1 MRSLPVLY
9 VAIAA
14 SLLLAA
20 CGDKEPKGQV
30 VATFDGDE
38 VTATEL
44 KNELGGFQAPDPKTR
59 KQAEQQ
65 ALGNILSRK
74 ALAQAAE
81 KAGVAKT
88 PEFAQQE
95 EVMRETLLVRSW
107 QAQIAKTT
115 PEPSKVEADKFIAEH
130 PDMYA
135 ERKIWIV
142 DQLSF
147 PNNTDPALAAALR
160 PLNTLE
166 DVAAML
172 TSRKI
177 PSRRAEGAIDAL
189 SVDPRF
195 TEQILKL
202 PQGEVFV
209 VPNGNV
215 VVANRIRETSVQPF
229 TGTPAV
235 RHATALLKNQRTRE
249 ALQRQFSSILAA
261 SKKDIKYAKAFE
273 PTPPAKA
280 AAPAPQPASK

>member
-1 MRSLPVLY
+1 MRSIRGL
-9 VAIAA
+9 
-14 SLLLAA
+14 SLAVSACLMLAA

-30 VATFDGDE
+30 VATFDGKE

-44 KNELGGFQAPDPKTR
+44 KNELGNFQAPNAQVR

-95 EVMRETLLVRSW
+95 KALHEALLVRTW
-107 QAQIAKTT
+107 QAQIAKMT
-115 PEPSKVEADKFIAEH
+115 PNPSKVEADKFIADH
-130 PDMYA
+130 PDMYSA
-135 ERKIWIV
+135 RKIWVV

-147 PNNTDPALAAALR
+147 PRPADSSIVEALR
-160 PLNTLE
+160 PLTTLE
-166 DVAAML
+166 QVAAML
-172 TSRKI
+172 ASRNI
-177 PSRRAEGAIDAL
+177 PSRGAEGEIDAL

-195 TEQILKL
+195 TAQLVKL
-202 PQGEVFV
+202 PPGEVFV

-215 VVANRIRETSVQPF
+215 LVANRIRETKVVPIV
-229 TGTPAV
+229 GDKAV

-249 ALQRQFSSILAA
+249 AIQRQFSSIVNA
-261 SKKDIKYAKAFE
+261 SKKDIKYAKAYE
-273 PTPPAKA
+273 PAPPPKA
-280 AAPAPQPASK
+280 AAPAAAPKK